1 MQATPKT
8 MLGFT
13 PAKRKK
19 SGSDS
24 RQLFVETFRRQ
35 IAALEKGRGRFLI
48 PQSRHLYERHPD
60 MQYHFKP
67 ELFIQLGGATDFS
80 FPDQQGFTLEAGEIG
95 IMPKGVPHGEVVRS
109 GTSPFENVVV
119 CYYNDT
125 VAIHVAHESP
135 AGHPAVDDI
144 YFFTSPFFNDLV
156 EYLNRIADLRFHQSP
171 ARNTAIKGLLLA
183 ELALLVA
190 IVEEQQAGLY
200 SETERAFR
208 CQWLIRNNIG
218 DPTLSG
224 DSLAAELRCSASH
237 LSKLFHRETGE
248 RIVEYITRIR
258 LTNALDAIRH
268 TNLSVKEI
276 ATACGFNDANYFA
289 RVFRKSTGR
298 SPVQYRQDLQRIA
311 SSVEKEPKAVFFDRE
326 EHDFG
331 LRPEVMARASAKI
344 ST

>member
-1 MQATPKT
+1 
-8 MLGFT
+8 MLAFT
-13 PAKRKK
+13 PAKRK
-19 SGSDS
+19 SAPGDS
-24 RQLFVETFRRQ
+24 RRLFIDTFRRQ
-35 IAALEKGRGRFLI
+35 IAALENGRAHFRI
-48 PQSRHLYERHPD
+48 PQSRHLFERHPG

-80 FPDQQGFTLEAGEIG
+80 FPDQQRFTLGPGEICM
-95 IMPKGVPHGEVVRS
+95 MPKGVPHGEVARS
-109 GTSPFENVVV
+109 GTRPFENVVV

-135 AGHPAVDDI
+135 PGRPVVDDI
-144 YFFTSPFFNDLV
+144 YFFTSPFFADLV
-156 EYLNRIADLRFHQSP
+156 EYLNRISELRFQQSK
-171 ARNTAIKGLLLA
+171 AHDTAIKGLLLA
-183 ELALLVA
+183 ELALLLS

-208 CQWLIRNNIG
+208 CQWLIRNNIS
-218 DPTLSG
+218 DPSLSG
-224 DSLAAELRCSASH
+224 ESLATELNCSASH

-258 LTNALDAIRH
+258 LNNALDAIRH
-268 TNLSVKEI
+268 TTLSMKEV
-276 ATACGFNDANYFA
+276 AAACGFNDANYFA
-289 RVFRKSTGR
+289 RIFRKLTGR

-311 SSVEKEPKAVFFDRE
+311 SAVEKEPKVVFFDRE

-344 ST
+344 TT